1 MAATYDAIERNKKP
15 AGALEIP
22 ENFHFYYLN
31 KQDRQM
37 RFNNGGDP
45 IYAVFDKIDNR
56 PLSKIAKDFVK
67 ELKDDSIRFISTLLN
82 QYVGSKLVV
91 FSQTP
96 TFTPYPILHLTK
108 FCPISGLFLILTV
121 NSSFYIFMRQC

>member
-45 IYAVFDKIDNR
+45 I
-56 PLSKIAKDFVK
+56 
-67 ELKDDSIRFISTLLN
+67 
-82 QYVGSKLVV
+82 
-91 FSQTP
+91 
-96 TFTPYPILHLTK
+96 
-108 FCPISGLFLILTV
+108 
-121 NSSFYIFMRQC
+121 